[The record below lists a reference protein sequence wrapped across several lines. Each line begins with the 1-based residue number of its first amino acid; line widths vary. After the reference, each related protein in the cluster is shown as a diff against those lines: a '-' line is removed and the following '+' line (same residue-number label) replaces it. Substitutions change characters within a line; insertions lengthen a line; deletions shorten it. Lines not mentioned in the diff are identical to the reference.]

1 MCAEFHPRSNVK
13 SAHAVLRSSQRGLS
27 IIELMVGMVIALLVG
42 MAATGSAAMF
52 TASQRQGIGM
62 GGVSLGANNALS
74 AMRDDVAASGLGF
87 FGDRL
92 YRCNKLNL
100 SISTAPLIDGA
111 DFTPIN
117 VTAETA
123 GDRIDVVY
131 ATQVASGA
139 NALLKADTTGAD
151 ATVRSLVPAAVG
163 DAVMLAPVTPGTPCL
178 VRTVTAITAS
188 TDDLPQVLTFGTT
201 NPTTTNNHNI
211 AAFTTNP
218 TFPDMGRITLLGGL
232 HWSRYRLNGTN
243 LELERPL
250 TSGSTAV
257 VLARNVIGFRTE
269 YGLAAA
275 TPGSTALDSWQA
287 PSGGFA
293 SMTPALLPRVRAL
306 RIGLVTRSPQ
316 REKPDASGNC
326 TASAAMPQLFGNTIT
341 PDVTDWQCYRY
352 RTAFVVVPLRNLVV
366 GL

>member
-1 MCAEFHPRSNVK
+1 MCAKPRPPFTKRRPAARALHNQ
-13 SAHAVLRSSQRGLS
+13 HGLS

-52 TASQRQGIGM
+52 TASQRQGMGM
-62 GGVSLGANNALS
+62 GGVSLSANTALT
-74 AMRDDVAASGLGF
+74 ALRDEVAASGLGF

-92 YRCNKLNL
+92 YRCNTLNL
-100 SISTAPLIDGA
+100 SISAVPLIDGA
-111 DFTPIN
+111 AFTPIN

-123 GDRIDVVY
+123 GDRIDVIY

-139 NALLKADTTGAD
+139 NALLKADSTGAS

-163 DAVMLAPVTPGTPCL
+163 DAVMLAPVAPGPPCL

-188 TDDLPQVLTFGTT
+188 TEDLPQVLTFGNTAT
-201 NPTTTNNHNI
+201 DVYNS

-218 TFPDMGRITLLGGL
+218 VYPDMGRITLLGSL
-232 HWSRYRLNGTN
+232 QWSRYRLNGTN

-269 YGLAAA
+269 YGLSAAA
-275 TPGSTALDSWQA
+275 AGSTALDSWQQ
-287 PSGGFA
+287 PTGTFA
-293 SMTPALLPRVRAL
+293 SLTPALLPRVRAL

-316 REKPDASGNC
+316 REKPDAAGNC
-326 TASAAMPQLFGNTIT
+326 TASTAMPQLFGNTVT

-352 RTAFVVVPLRNLVV
+352 RTAFVVVPLRNLVM

>member
-1 MCAEFHPRSNVK
+1 MCAEPLARVNVRSAPFVG
-13 SAHAVLRSSQRGLS
+13 RGSQLGLS

-62 GGVSLGANNALS
+62 GGVSLSANTALT
-74 AMRDDVAASGLGF
+74 AMRDEAASAGLGF

-92 YRCNKLNL
+92 YRCHKINL
-100 SISTAPLIDGA
+100 SIGAAPLIDGA
-111 DFTPIN
+111 DFTPVN
-117 VTAETA
+117 VTAEAA

-188 TDDLPQVLTFGTT
+188 TDDLPQVLSFADTATDV
-201 NPTTTNNHNI
+201 HNS
-211 AAFTTNP
+211 AAYTINP
-218 TFPDMGRITLLGGL
+218 TFPDMGRITLLGNL
-232 HWSRYRLNGTN
+232 QWSRYRLNGTN

-275 TPGSTALDSWQA
+275 AAGSTALDSWQA
-287 PSGGFA
+287 PTGGFA
-293 SMTPALLPRVRAL
+293 ALTPALLPRVRAL

-316 REKPDASGNC
+316 REKPDAAGNC
-326 TASAAMPQLFGNTIT
+326 TASATMPQLFGNTIT

>member
-1 MCAEFHPRSNVK
+1 MCANTHLQSHRQSNPAL
-13 SAHAVLRSSQRGLS
+13 SRPAQRGLS

-52 TASQRQGIGM
+52 TASQRQGMGM
-62 GGVSLGANNALS
+62 GGVSLSANTALNAI
-74 AMRDDVAASGLGF
+74 RDEVASSGLGF

-92 YRCNKLNL
+92 YRCNQLNL
-100 SISTAPLIDGA
+100 SISAAPLIDGA
-111 DFTPIN
+111 AFTPIN

-139 NALLKADTTGAD
+139 NALLKADSTGTN

-163 DAVMLAPVTPGTPCL
+163 DAVMLAPITPGTPCL

-188 TDDLPQVLTFGTT
+188 TDDLPQVLTFANTGTDV
-201 NPTTTNNHNI
+201 HNS
-211 AAFTTNP
+211 ATFTTNP
-218 TFPDMGRITLLGGL
+218 IFPDMARITLLGNL
-232 HWSRYRLNGTN
+232 QWSRYRLNGTN

-257 VLARNVIGFRTE
+257 VLARNVMGFRTE

-275 TPGSTALDSWQA
+275 AAGSTALDSWQV
-287 PSGGFA
+287 PTGTFA
-293 SMTPALLPRVRAL
+293 SLTPALLPRVRAL

-316 REKPDASGNC
+316 REKPDSSGNC
-326 TASAAMPQLFGNTIT
+326 TASTAMPQLFGNTVT

-352 RTAFVVVPLRNLVV
+352 RTSFVVVPLRNLVV

>member
-1 MCAEFHPRSNVK
+1 MCAEPLARVN
-13 SAHAVLRSSQRGLS
+13 LRPAPFVGRGFQQGLS

-42 MAATGSAAMF
+42 MAATGSANTFM
-52 TASQRQGIGM
+52 ASQRQGMGM
-62 GGVSLGANNALS
+62 GGVTLSANTALT
-74 AMRDDVAASGLGF
+74 AMRDEAASAGLGF

-92 YRCNKLNL
+92 YRCHKINL
-100 SISTAPLIDGA
+100 SIGATPLIDGA

-188 TDDLPQVLTFGTT
+188 TDDLPQVLSFAD
-201 NPTTTNNHNI
+201 TTTDVHNS
-211 AAFTTNP
+211 AVYTTNP
-218 TFPDMGRITLLGGL
+218 TFPDMGRITLLGNL
-232 HWSRYRLNGTN
+232 QWSRYRLNGTN

-275 TPGSTALDSWQA
+275 AAGSTALQSWQA
-287 PSGGFA
+287 PTGGFA
-293 SMTPALLPRVRAL
+293 ALTPALLPRVRAL
-306 RIGLVTRSPQ
+306 RIGMVTRSPQ
-316 REKPDASGNC
+316 REKPDAAGNC
-326 TASAAMPQLFGNTIT
+326 NASATMPQLFGNTIT

>member
-1 MCAEFHPRSNVK
+1 MCAKTRSPVNPRRPRAK
-13 SAHAVLRSSQRGLS
+13 ALHTQHGLS

-52 TASQRQGIGM
+52 TASQRQGMGM
-62 GGVSLGANNALS
+62 GGVSLSANTALT
-74 AMRDDVAASGLGF
+74 ALRDEVAASGLGF

-92 YRCNKLNL
+92 YRCNTLNL
-100 SISTAPLIDGA
+100 SISAVPLIDGA
-111 DFTPIN
+111 AFTPIN

-139 NALLKADTTGAD
+139 NALLKADTSGAN

-163 DAVMLAPVTPGTPCL
+163 DAVMLAPVTPGPPCL
-178 VRTVTAITAS
+178 VRTVTAVTAS
-188 TDDLPQVLTFGTT
+188 TDDLPQVLTFGNTST
-201 NPTTTNNHNI
+201 DVHNS
-211 AAFTTNP
+211 ATFTTNP
-218 TFPDMGRITLLGGL
+218 VYPDMGRITLLGGL
-232 HWSRYRLNGTN
+232 QWSRYRLNGTN

-250 TSGSTAV
+250 TAGSTAV

-275 TPGSTALDSWQA
+275 AAGSTALDSWQA
-287 PSGGFA
+287 PTGGFA
-293 SMTPALLPRVRAL
+293 SLTPALLPRVRAL

-316 REKPDASGNC
+316 REKPDAAGNC
-326 TASAAMPQLFGNTIT
+326 TASTAMPQLFGNTVT

>member
-1 MCAEFHPRSNVK
+1 MCAEPCLQLHSPSGPATARL
-13 SAHAVLRSSQRGLS
+13 AQRGLS

-52 TASQRQGIGM
+52 TASQRQGMGM
-62 GGVSLGANNALS
+62 GGVSLSANTALT
-74 AMRDDVAASGLGF
+74 ALRDEVAASGLGF

-92 YRCNKLNL
+92 YRCNQLNL
-100 SISTAPLIDGA
+100 STSAVPLIDGA

-139 NALLKADTTGAD
+139 NALLKADSTGAN

-163 DAVMLAPVTPGTPCL
+163 DAVMLAPITPGTPCL

-188 TDDLPQVLTFGTT
+188 TEDLPQVLTFANTST
-201 NPTTTNNHNI
+201 DVHNS
-211 AAFTTNP
+211 ATFTTNP
-218 TFPDMGRITLLGGL
+218 IFPDMARITLLGSL
-232 HWSRYRLNGTN
+232 QWSRYRLNGTN

-257 VLARNVIGFRTE
+257 VLARNVMGFRTE
-269 YGLAAA
+269 YGLAATA
-275 TPGSTALDSWQA
+275 AGSTALTSWQA
-287 PSGGFA
+287 PTGSFA

-326 TASAAMPQLFGNTIT
+326 TASTAMPQLFGNTVT